1 MKTSGRE
8 ARITPGP
15 VMGGRD
21 NEHVFKELMAIP
33 EMRYRQLVE
42 DEIIF

>member
-1 MKTSGRE
+1 VKTSGRE

-15 VMGGRD
+15 VMGRD